1 MSVVLRRVQTC
12 RHLFIE
18 VLDELCSLAV
28 PARQKRQNIQLK
40 ESLEVKHILTRKL
53 CMISY
58 DTANHGFES
67 VMNGRMNFKIDDS
80 LIFV

>member
-1 MSVVLRRVQTC
+1 
-12 RHLFIE
+12 
-18 VLDELCSLAV
+18 
-28 PARQKRQNIQLK
+28 
-40 ESLEVKHILTRKL
+40 
-53 CMISY
+53 MISY